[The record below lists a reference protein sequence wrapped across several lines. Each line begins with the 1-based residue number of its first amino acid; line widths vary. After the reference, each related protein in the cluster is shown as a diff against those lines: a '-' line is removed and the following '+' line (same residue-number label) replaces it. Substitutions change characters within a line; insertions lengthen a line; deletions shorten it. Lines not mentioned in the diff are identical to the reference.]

1 MNIQDNY
8 LKNKKNIFFSENK
21 DIETHREK
29 LINIFENDRFDK
41 KNNESLKN
49 INLKNFIDFN
59 YKYLIPEETSV
70 INTNKENSYSIVS
83 VNGQCS
89 SFKDDKIEITKILD
103 EDYNDFSKNNTIEK
117 NDHFVNLNSLFL
129 NSGFKIVIKKNNNIK
144 IKISNI
150 ITDDDLT
157 IFQKNNYICEEGSSL
172 NLIEEYENKNN
183 STSNILN
190 VIKLEKN
197 SQLNHFLIQDNSANH
212 NLIITTHSSCKKD
225 STYTQKVYNFSEG
238 YVRNFHY
245 SELIEANSEADLQ
258 VIFFLKDNNT
268 SNNKTYVKHLAEDC
282 KSNQVYKGILND
294 RSKATYFSNTHVDQ
308 VAQKTEGYQLSKGI
322 LLSDNASYFS
332 KPELKIYADDVKCSH
347 GSTIGPIDEN
357 AIFYLRSRGMSKI
370 AATKILISSFIN
382 EELSS
387 IDNEQMSEI
396 IQKKL
401 VRYLSKVK

>member
-8 LKNKKNIFFSENK
+8 LKNRKNIFFSQNK
-21 DIETHREK
+21 DIQNHREK
-29 LINIFENDRFDK
+29 LINIFENDSFDK

-49 INLKNFIDFN
+49 INLKNFIDFK

-70 INTNKENSYSIVS
+70 INNNHENIYSIVS

-103 EDYNDFSKNNTIEK
+103 EDYNDFSENNTIEK

-150 ITDDDLT
+150 VTDDGLT

-197 SQLNHFLIQDNSANH
+197 SQLNHFLIQDNSLNH
-212 NLIITTHSSCKKD
+212 NLIITSHSSCKKD
-225 STYTQKVYNFSEG
+225 SHYTQKVYNFSEG

-245 SELIEANSEADLQ
+245 SELIETNSEADLQ
-258 VIFFLKDNNT
+258 GIFFLKDNNI
-268 SNNKTYVKHLAEDC
+268 SNNKTFVSHLAEGC

-294 RSKATYFSNTHVDQ
+294 RAKATYFSNTHVDQ

-387 IDNEQMSEI
+387 IDDDQMAEI

>member
-8 LKNKKNIFFSENK
+8 LKNRKNIFFSLNK
-21 DIETHREK
+21 DIQIHREK
-29 LINIFENDRFDK
+29 LINIFENDSFDR

-49 INLKNFIDFN
+49 INLKNFINFK
-59 YKYLIPEETSV
+59 YKYLISEETSV
-70 INTNKENSYSIVS
+70 INNTQENNYSIVS

-89 SFKDDKIEITKILD
+89 SFKDDKIEITKISD
-103 EDYNDFSKNNTIEK
+103 EDYNDFSENNTIEK

-129 NSGFKIVIKKNNNIK
+129 NSGFKIIIKKNNNIK

-150 ITDDDLT
+150 VTDDDLT
-157 IFQKNNYICEEGSSL
+157 IFQKNNIICEEGSSL

-183 STSNILN
+183 ATSNILN

-197 SQLNHFLIQDNSANH
+197 SQLNHFLIQDNSPNH
-212 NLIITTHSSCKKD
+212 NLIITSHSSCKKN
-225 STYTQKVYNFSEG
+225 STYNQKVYNFSEG

-245 SELIEANSEADLQ
+245 SELIETNSETDLQ
-258 VIFFLKDNNT
+258 GIFFLKDDNK
-268 SNNKTYVKHLAEDC
+268 SNNKTFVKHLAEDC

-294 RSKATYFSNTHVDQ
+294 YSKATYFSNTHVDQ

-357 AIFYLRSRGMSKI
+357 SIFYLRSRGMSKI

-387 IDNEQMSEI
+387 IDNEQMYEI